1 MSRKNK
7 ESIKV
12 GRTIATEWERQESE
26 SERLAAR
33 KKQKAH
39 KVIRL
44 LSALLIIGIIVII
57 IVMEVGA
64 FIDRQEKVEAAK
76 NIPQPTIEVIDER
89 GVGVTSRMK
98 EFVAIL
104 ERDLA
109 DLGYSANRAVVP
121 SGKSREIH
129 LFLNGY
135 DFYIKYN
142 IDRGTAVSAE
152 DTDRMIK
159 YLKEKDIHP
168 SYVDVRI
175 EGKGYYK

>member
-7 ESIKV
+7 ESLKV

-33 KKQKAH
+33 KKQKTR
-39 KVIRL
+39 KIFRL
-44 LSALLIIGIIVII
+44 LFSVLITAIIVII
-57 IVMEVGA
+57 IVMEVIA
-64 FIDRQEKVEAAK
+64 FIDRREKVEAAK
-76 NIPQPTIEVIDER
+76 NVPQPTIDVIDEN
-89 GVGVTSRMK
+89 GLGVTSKMK

-109 DLGYSANRAVVP
+109 DLGYGANRAVVP
-121 SGKSREIH
+121 AGKTREIH

-135 DFYIKYN
+135 DFYVKYN
-142 IDRGTAVSAE
+142 IDRGTGVSAE
-152 DTDRMIK
+152 DTDRMLK
-159 YLKEKDIHP
+159 YLEEKDIHP